1 MSASSKP
8 AVKLFNDPVHGFI
21 EMRSPLLLALL
32 DHPWVQ
38 RLRRIKQM
46 GASSLVYPGAEHT
59 RLNHALGAYHLAQMA
74 VTSLRADGVLLAE
87 AEVEAVLAAVLL
99 HDLGHGPF
107 SHALEGQLLAGY
119 SHEQLGLEL
128 MRRLNTE
135 RAGQLELTLA
145 VATGAYPRPFLHEL
159 VASQLD
165 VDRLDYLLRDSFFT
179 GVAEGVVGAERILK
193 TLGVAGEHLVVNEKG
208 LHSVEKFLLARRMM
222 YWQVYFHQAA
232 LAAERHLLQIVTRAR
247 HLLVQG
253 QALAGAP
260 DLLRLLRRPESAA
273 LDPADLEAF
282 VRLDDHDVYA
292 ALKAWATAADPLL
305 AELCRRWLDR
315 RLLKL
320 RYYPGGV
327 PEGELARVTEGA
339 RRAGYAEAAMPYW
352 VISGEVANR
361 TYAAPTAPITIR
373 LKRGGLVPLH
383 EISDLAAWSGLEQPR
398 RRAYICAPPEAW
410 AQAPPALG

>member
-1 MSASSKP
+1 
-8 AVKLFNDPVHGFI
+8 VKLFNDPVHGFI

-59 RLNHALGAYHLAQMA
+59 RLNHALGAYHLAQTA
-74 VTSLRADGVLLAE
+74 VASLRADGALLAE

-107 SHALEGQLLAGY
+107 SHALEGQLLVGY
-119 SHEQLGLEL
+119 SHEQIGLEL
-128 MRRLNTE
+128 LRRLNVE
-135 RAGQLELTLA
+135 HSGRLDLTLA

-193 TLGVAGEHLVVNEKG
+193 TLGVAADRLVVSEKG

-247 HLLVQG
+247 HLLAQG
-253 QALAGAP
+253 QPLAGAP
-260 DLLRLLRRPESAA
+260 DLLRLLQRPATAA
-273 LDPADLEAF
+273 LDPADLDAF

-292 ALKAWATAADPLL
+292 ALKAWATAADPPL
-305 AELCRRWLDR
+305 AQLCRRWLDR

-320 RYYPGGV
+320 RYYPEGM
-327 PEGELARVTEGA
+327 PQGELARVSEGA
-339 RRAGYAEAAMPYW
+339 LRAGFDAASLSYW
-352 VISGEVANR
+352 VSSGEVSNR
-361 TYAAPTAPITIR
+361 TYAGPAAAPITIR

-398 RRAYICAPPEAW
+398 RRAYICAPTEAW
-410 AQAPPALG
+410 AQAPPAAG